1 MDFDK
6 LKDQVAGQVSEKV
19 KEDVKQK
26 LDEVKGSLIGSDG
39 SSNQATPSAERK
51 NMSQQQPVQENPA
64 GSKTDIDRV
73 RVKKE
78 EDETLA
84 KTAVAETGAD
94 EESGDEDRKEVA

>member
-26 LDEVKGSLIGSDG
+26 LDEVKGSLLGSDG
-39 SSNQATPSAERK
+39 SSNQAAPSTDRK
-51 NMSQQQPVQENPA
+51 NMSQQQPGEENPA

-73 RVKKE
+73 KKE
-78 EDETLA
+78 EDETPA